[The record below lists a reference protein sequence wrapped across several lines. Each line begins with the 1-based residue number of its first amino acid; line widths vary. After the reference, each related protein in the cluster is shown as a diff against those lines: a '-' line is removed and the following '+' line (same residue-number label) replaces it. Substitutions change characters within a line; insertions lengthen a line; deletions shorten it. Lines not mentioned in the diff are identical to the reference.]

1 MIESLE
7 RLSSALSDKYRIER
21 ELGQGGMATVYL
33 AHDLRHGRDVAIKVL
48 HRDLGAA
55 LGSER
60 FLAEIRTTA
69 RLQHPHILPLLD
81 SGDAGGL
88 LYYVMPYVTGETL
101 RARLERERQLP
112 IGDAVTIAR
121 EVADALSAAHAAG
134 IIHRDIKPENIL
146 LQRSH
151 AVVADFGIALAVQH
165 ASQARMTQTG
175 LSLGTPQYM
184 SPEQA
189 MGERTI
195 DSRSDIYALGAVT
208 YEMLAGDAPFTGSSV
223 QAIIAKV
230 ISERPTPLHTVRDT
244 VPPHVENAVLR
255 ALAKLPADRFGTAED
270 FASALMTD
278 TGESAR
284 TVRHSPEREST
295 QWRRSVILAWTVA
308 AVALLAAVW
317 GWLRPTGHAVP
328 VTRLAVELPSN
339 QELLPQWRGFSIA
352 LSGDG
357 TRLAYV
363 GEGPTP
369 NSTQLWIRPL
379 DALQATAVPNTIGAS
394 TVRWAPGGN
403 SLLFSN
409 SQTENGGALVQLDG
423 SNGVALGA
431 SYDGD
436 VAASGRVYGN
446 VRGVITRQAAGG
458 LIDTAAHIG
467 AQKALSLTV
476 FADESTVL
484 LALPKDSN
492 GVFAEARIVAVSLA
506 TGKSTVVGPGIFAK
520 YLPSGHLLYVL
531 STGDAFVAPFDARNF
546 RTTGPGRLL
555 ARVALSSN
563 SGRLYPQITVS
574 DNGTL
579 AYLSGDLQRHRLT
592 WLDAYGKVSERLV
605 IEGNLWGIALSPDGG
620 RVAIS
625 SRRDE
630 RADGARSRG
639 MGDVWVEDLG
649 TRTRTQLTS
658 TDFNVR
664 PSWSADGAFVLY
676 ARVGGPLGQAL
687 FERRSDASEPEGLV
701 ASRKSFGH
709 SVGDGRWLPDHRT
722 LVVRTYA
729 DGTSASR
736 DIYYTVPGSLDTTAH
751 PVAATPADETAPT
764 PSPDGTLI
772 AYNSTE
778 TGTMEVY
785 VQSFPSGL
793 ARLQVSR
800 GGGGTPRWSKDGQ
813 LYYWDQRMR
822 LMEATI
828 RSRPSLA
835 VTKVRD
841 VGAEVATAVLAG
853 GSTNGFDV
861 GPDGRILIAEP
872 ASHAFS
878 LVVVRNWMA
887 AIQETHRAMRNQ

>member
-1 MIESLE
+1 
-7 RLSSALSDKYRIER
+7 
-21 ELGQGGMATVYL
+21 
-33 AHDLRHGRDVAIKVL
+33 
-48 HRDLGAA
+48 
-55 LGSER
+55 
-60 FLAEIRTTA
+60 
-69 RLQHPHILPLLD
+69 
-81 SGDAGGL
+81 
-88 LYYVMPYVTGETL
+88 
-101 RARLERERQLP
+101 
-112 IGDAVTIAR
+112 
-121 EVADALSAAHAAG
+121 
-134 IIHRDIKPENIL
+134 
-146 LQRSH
+146 
-151 AVVADFGIALAVQH
+151 
-165 ASQARMTQTG
+165 MTQTG

-195 DSRSDIYALGAVT
+195 DARSDIYALGAVT

-223 QAIIAKV
+223 QAIVAKV

-244 VPPHVENAVLR
+244 VPDHIENAVLR
-255 ALAKLPADRFGTAED
+255 ALAKLPADRFATADE

-278 TGESAR
+278 TGASVR
-284 TVRHSPEREST
+284 TVWHSPEREST
-295 QWRRSVILAWTVA
+295 QWRRSIILAWTVA
-308 AVALLAAVW
+308 AVALLAAAW
-317 GWLRPTGHAVP
+317 GWLRPAGNAAP
-328 VTRLAVELPSN
+328 VTRLAVELPST

-403 SLLFSN
+403 SLLFS
-409 SQTENGGALVQLDG
+409 SPQTGDGGASILLDG
-423 SNGVALGA
+423 SNGVTLRA

-436 VAASGRVYGN
+436 IVASGRVYNSGG
-446 VRGVITRQAAGG
+446 GVITRQVAGG
-458 LIDTAAHIG
+458 LIDTVAHID
-467 AQKALSLTV
+467 ARDPLSLTV
-476 FADESTVL
+476 FADEKAAL
-484 LALPKDSN
+484 LALPRDSN

-506 TGKSTVVGPGIFAK
+506 TGKSTLVGPGIFAK

-579 AYLSGDLQRHRLT
+579 AYLSGDLQRHSLT
-592 WLDAYGKVSERLV
+592 WLDANGKISERLA
-605 IEGNLWGIALSPDGG
+605 IEGNFWGIALSPDGG

-625 SRRDE
+625 SRRDD
-630 RADGARSRG
+630 RAVGGRSSG
-639 MGDVWVEDLG
+639 TGDVWVEDLR

-658 TDFNVR
+658 TDLNVR
-664 PSWSADGAFVLY
+664 PSWSADGASVLY
-676 ARVGGPLGQAL
+676 TRIGGPLDQAL
-687 FERRSDASEPEGLV
+687 FERRSDASEPERLV
-701 ASRKSFGH
+701 ASKKSLGH

-729 DGTSASR
+729 EGINAR

-785 VQSFPSGL
+785 VQRFPSGL
-793 ARLQVSR
+793 TRLQVSR

-813 LYYWDQRMR
+813 LYYWDQRKR
-822 LMEATI
+822 LMVASI
-828 RSRPSLA
+828 QSRPSLA
-835 VTKVRD
+835 VIKVRD
-841 VGAEVATAVLAG
+841 IGAEVAAAVLAG

-887 AIQETHRAMRNQ
+887 AIQEIHQVQ